1 MSVTLLDQ
9 PPPTLHRRLG
19 PYSRADHAALPD
31 EPRCELI
38 YGRFYLSPS
47 PVSLHQ
53 YLALRIGR
61 LLDDVAERTG
71 GLALAAPMDV
81 HLARHSVVQP
91 DLLYVSPA
99 RSEIV
104 QNWIEGAPDLVV
116 EILSPSTA
124 SRDQVHK
131 LNLYAEAGVVEYWI
145 VDPAGRH
152 IAFLVSDGTAF
163 TVHPPE
169 SGRWQSPVVPEVE
182 LDIDGLWGAVE
193 RKFGP
198 LSDR

>member
-9 PPPTLHRRLG
+9 PPPTLHRSLG
-19 PYSRADHAALPD
+19 PYRRADHAALPA

-47 PVSLHQ
+47 PTPLHQ
-53 YLALRIGR
+53 YIALRLGR
-61 LLDDVAERTG
+61 VLDDIADHTG

-81 HLARHSVVQP
+81 HLAPHTVVQP
-91 DLLYVSPA
+91 DLLYVSPGRA
-99 RSEIV
+99 EVV
-104 QNWIEGAPDLVV
+104 QDWIEGAPDLVV

-131 LNLYAEAGVVEYWI
+131 LNLYAEAGVAEYWI

-169 SGRWQSPVVPEVE
+169 SGRWRSPVVPEVE
-182 LDIDGLWGAVE
+182 LDIDDFWAAVE
-193 RKFGP
+193 RKFGR
-198 LSDR
+198 LAVR

>member
-9 PPPTLHRRLG
+9 PPPTLHRRPG
-19 PYSRADHAALPD
+19 PYRRPDHAALPD

-38 YGRFYLSPS
+38 YGHFYLSAS
-47 PVSLHQ
+47 PVPIHQ
-53 YLALRIGR
+53 YLVLRLG
-61 LLDDVAERTG
+61 LLLGNVAEQTG
-71 GLALAAPMDV
+71 GLALTAPMDV
-81 HLARHSVVQP
+81 HLAPHSVVQP
-91 DLLYVSPA
+91 DLLYVSRA

-104 QNWIEGAPDLVV
+104 RNWIEGAPDLVV

-131 LNLYAEAGVVEYWI
+131 LNLYAEAGVREYWI

-169 SGRWQSPVVPEVE
+169 SGRWQSPVVPELEV
-182 LDIDGLWGAVE
+182 DIDGLWAEVE

>member
-9 PPPTLHRRLG
+9 PPPTLQRRLG
-19 PYSRADHAALPD
+19 PYRRADHAALSD

-53 YLALRIGR
+53 YISVRLAHVLHEI
-61 LLDDVAERTG
+61 AERTG

-81 HLARHSVVQP
+81 HLAPHSVVQP
-91 DLLYVSPA
+91 DLLYVSPDRA
-99 RSEIV
+99 EIV
-104 QNWIEGAPDLVV
+104 RNWIEGAPDLAV
-116 EILSPSTA
+116 EILSPATA

-131 LNLYAEAGVVEYWI
+131 LNLYAEAGVAEYWI

-152 IAFLVSDGTAF
+152 IAFLVSDGGAF
-163 TVHPPE
+163 TVRPPA
-169 SGRWQSPVVPEVE
+169 SGRWRSPVVPEVE
-182 LDIDGLWGAVE
+182 LDIDGFWTAVE

-198 LSDR
+198 LADR

>member
-9 PPPTLHRRLG
+9 PPPTLHRRPG
-19 PYSRADHAALPD
+19 PYRRADHADLPD

-38 YGRFYLSPS
+38 YGRFYLCPG
-47 PVSLHQ
+47 PVPLHQ
-53 YLALRIGR
+53 YLVLRLGR
-61 LLDDVAERTG
+61 LLDEVAERTG

-131 LNLYAEAGVVEYWI
+131 LNLFADAGVSEYWI

-152 IAFLVSDGTAF
+152 IAFLVSDGAAF

-169 SGRWQSPVVPEVE
+169 SGRWQSSVVPEIE
-182 LDIDGLWGAVE
+182 LDIDALWAAVE
-193 RKFGP
+193 RKFG
-198 LSDR
+198 SVSER

>member
-9 PPPTLHRRLG
+9 PPPTLHRSLG
-19 PYSRADHAALPD
+19 PYRRADHAALPE

-38 YGRFYLSPS
+38 YGHFYLSPS

-53 YLALRIGR
+53 YISVRLAY
-61 LLDDVAERTG
+61 LLHEIAERTG

-81 HLARHSVVQP
+81 HLAPHSVVQP
-91 DLLYVSPA
+91 DLLYVSA
-99 RSEIV
+99 DRSEIV
-104 QNWIEGAPDLVV
+104 RDWIEGAPDLVV
-116 EILSPSTA
+116 EILSPGTA

-131 LNLYAEAGVVEYWI
+131 LNLYAEASVAEYWI

-152 IAFLVSDGTAF
+152 ITFLVSDGDAF
-163 TVHPPE
+163 TVRPPE
-169 SGRWQSPVVPEVE
+169 SGRWRSPVLPEVE
-182 LDIDGLWGAVE
+182 LDVDGLWDAVE

>member
-9 PPPTLHRRLG
+9 TPPTLHAELG
-19 PYSRADHAALPD
+19 PYRRADHAALPD

-38 YGRFYLSPS
+38 YGHFYLSPS
-47 PVSLHQ
+47 PVPLHQ
-53 YLALRIGR
+53 YLAIR
-61 LLDDVAERTG
+61 LSLVLDSVAEETG

-81 HLARHSVVQP
+81 QLAPHSIVQP
-91 DLLYVSPA
+91 DLLYVSPG
-99 RSEIV
+99 RCDIV
-104 QNWIEGAPDLVV
+104 QDSINGAPDLVV

-131 LNLYAEAGVVEYWI
+131 LNLYAEAGVAEYWI

-152 IAFLVSDGTAF
+152 ILFLVSDNAAF
-163 TVHPPE
+163 TVRPPD
-169 SGRWQSPVVPEVE
+169 SGRWRSPAVPGLE
-182 LDIDGLWGAVE
+182 LDIDAFWSAVE

-198 LSDR
+198 LADR